1 MIKVTKFGGSS
12 CADSTQFKKVKNII
26 LSDPSRK
33 YVIVSA
39 CGKSNKDDH
48 KVTDLLYLIH
58 AHIKHGVNY
67 DHLFKMIYDKYS
79 QIKFD
84 LNLKIDLDLEFKNL
98 KENLNNNSDIDYIV
112 SRGEYMTAK
121 LMAEYLNAYFLDA
134 KDCIYFNYDGSFN
147 YPFIFDA
154 INKVPTDKIIVIPGF
169 YGSMPNGKIRVMSR
183 GGSDITGSVI
193 SNVVNASIYE
203 NWTDVSGILVS
214 DPRLVQS
221 PKSILAINYD
231 ELRELSYMGANVIHD
246 EAIFPIK
253 VKNIPLNIKNTNDPD
268 HPGTM
273 ILNNCDEYDLKQT
286 PPVLTGISG
295 RKGFTVISLTKSHI
309 SSEVGVLKKALEIVE
324 NYNLS
329 IESVPTGIDSFS
341 LVIET
346 EKAKERIY
354 ELIHEL
360 KEKLELDSIK
370 VEEDLALVAFV
381 GRRLKNYKGFSGK
394 LFGELGK
401 NDINIRLIS
410 QTADEISIIVG
421 INNNDYEKTINCIYD
436 EFVR

>member
-12 CADSTQFKKVKNII
+12 CADSSQFKKVKDII
-26 LSDPSRK
+26 LSDSSRK

-67 DHLFKMIYDKYS
+67 DHLFKMIYDKYNM
-79 QIKFD
+79 IKND
-84 LNLKIDLDLEFKNL
+84 LNLSIDLDLEFNHL
-98 KENLNNNSDIDYIV
+98 KDSLNNNPDIDYIV
-112 SRGEYMTAK
+112 SRGEYLTAK
-121 LMAEYLNAYFLDA
+121 LMAEYLDGYFIDA

-147 YPFIFDA
+147 YPFISDA
-154 INKVPTDKIIVIPGF
+154 INKIKTNKIIVIPGF
-169 YGSMPNGKIRVMSR
+169 YGSMPNGKIKVMSR
-183 GGSDITGSVI
+183 GGSDITGSII

-214 DPRLVQS
+214 DPRFVDS

-253 VKNIPLNIKNTNDPD
+253 VKNIPLNIKNTNDPS

-273 ILNNCDEYDLKQT
+273 ILKNCDEYDSKIL
-286 PPVLTGISG
+286 PPLLTGISG
-295 RKGFTVISLTKSHI
+295 RKGFSVISLSKSHI
-309 SSEVGVLKKALEIVE
+309 SSEVGVLRKALEIVE
-324 NYNLS
+324 SYNLS

-346 EKAKERIY
+346 DKVKERLY
-354 ELIHEL
+354 ELIYEL
-360 KEKLELDSIK
+360 KEKLQLDSIK

-394 LFGELGK
+394 LFKKLGE

-410 QTADEISIIVG
+410 QTADELSIIVG
-421 INNNDYEKTINCIYD
+421 VNNSDLEKTINCVYD